1 MDRRKFLIMTLPLA
15 VAGKAHAVATE
26 EPDVTFGV
34 IADPQYADINP
45 KGTRYYRNSLAKL
58 NAAVADLNAKPL
70 AFVAT
75 VGDLIDRDFA
85 SFSAVMPIYEKLRH
99 EHFPVCGNHDF
110 DVADE
115 DKGKVLG
122 AMGLER
128 PYYSV
133 IRGSWHF
140 LFLDGTDVALWRQAA
155 DDPAT
160 AEARRI
166 MEGAE
171 AAGKPQAKKWN
182 GGIGKEQMVWI
193 KAELDAAKEAGRRVI
208 AFNHY
213 PAIPAGNGYNLWNAE
228 ELVSLFGE
236 YDHIAAYMNGHNHR
250 GNYGIH
256 GGCHYVNFK
265 GMVETEKESAYATV
279 RCYADRLEIEGY
291 GLEPDRGL
299 KG

>member
-1 MDRRKFLIMTLPLA
+1 MCCRDHGA
-15 VAGKAHAVATE
+15 
-26 EPDVTFGV
+26 
-34 IADPQYADINP
+34 
-45 KGTRYYRNSLAKL
+45 GTRLRGHCRSAIRRCRAEGDALLPELSGKL
-58 NAAVADLNAKPL
+58 KAAIADLNTKPL

-85 SFSAVMPIYEKLRH
+85 SFSAVMPIYTKLSH

-110 DVADE
+110 EVADE

-122 AMGLER
+122 AMGLEK

-140 LFLDGTDVALWRQAA
+140 LFLDGTDIALWRQAA
-155 DDPAT
+155 NDPAT

-166 MEGAE
+166 LEGA
-171 AAGKPQAKKWN
+171 AATGKPQAKKWN
-182 GGIGKEQMVWI
+182 GGIGKEQMAWI
-193 KAELDAAKEAGRRVI
+193 KAELDRAKDAGRRVI
-208 AFNHY
+208 VFNHY
-213 PAIPAGNGYNLWNAE
+213 PVIPAGNPHNLWNAD

-236 YDHIAAYMNGHNHR
+236 YDHIAAYMNGHNHS

-256 GGCHYVNFK
+256 GNCHYVNFK
-265 GMVETEKESAYATV
+265 GMVETEEETAYATV
-279 RCYADRLEIEGY
+279 QCYPDRLEIQGY

-299 KG
+299 GV